1 MMVDFY
7 RLPSDFPGFDELREF
22 QSHKEQVALLE
33 ARMKKDM
40 EETQGRTFDNFIPYI
55 QLHEFETLVFSSIKG
70 VDFLFEKNEMDYKG
84 LTAVFQ
90 KYPNPEDINNHPD
103 TAPSVRLKKLIP
115 GYNKV
120 VHGVEMVKAVGMED
134 ILAKCP
140 RFRKWVEDM
149 KAALA

>member
-1 MMVDFY
+1 
-7 RLPSDFPGFDELREF
+7 
-22 QSHKEQVALLE
+22 
-33 ARMKKDM
+33 
-40 EETQGRTFDNFIPYI
+40 
-55 QLHEFETLVFSSIKG
+55 
-70 VDFLFEKNEMDYKG
+70 MDYKG

-90 KYPNPEDINNHPD
+90 EYPNPEDINNHPD